1 MDAPRPSSHSPSVIW
16 KPSRRVTRV
25 TAVDWFLRNAFWVLG
40 AAALLVGLLFYLH
53 LTLRT
58 IRLRASLFG
67 LALLS
72 ASIIL
77 WPTRLWIAQHR
88 PGTIADP
95 TILITIA
102 LWLALAAIPLAI
114 VGRPRL
120 APLIALASVVTVV
133 VWFRTAV
140 PPNTAFMTILH
151 VSRPAP
157 AQQNEPR
164 GDGRPARPTERSEVR
179 R

>member
-1 MDAPRPSSHSPSVIW
+1 
-16 KPSRRVTRV
+16 V

-58 IRLRASLFG
+58 IRLRATLLG
-67 LALLS
+67 LALLT

-77 WPTRLWIAQHR
+77 WPARLWIAQHR
-88 PGTIADP
+88 PTAITDP

-114 VGRPRL
+114 IGRPRL
-120 APLIALASVVTVV
+120 APLIVLASVMTLVF
-133 VWFRTAV
+133 WFKTAV
-140 PPNTAFMTILH
+140 PPDTSFMTALH
-151 VSRPAP
+151 ISRPTP
-157 AQQNEPR
+157 EPR
-164 GDGRPARPTERSEVR
+164 GDGRLARPTERSEVR